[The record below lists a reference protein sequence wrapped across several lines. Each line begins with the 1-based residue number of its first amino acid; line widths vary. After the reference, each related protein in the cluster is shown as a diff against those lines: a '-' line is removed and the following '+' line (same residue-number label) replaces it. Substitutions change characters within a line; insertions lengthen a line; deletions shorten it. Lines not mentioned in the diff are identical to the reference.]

1 MFCLKNQYFNN
12 PSLLEFKTNSS
23 TIVQN
28 VANHTSSNYRP
39 LEIIGS
45 TMSNENGSTHQAFH
59 VTFEFSVSAGSPQ
72 HLADEAHVVQGRG
85 PGHVFGLLV
94 QVRRHAQGKLVAELA

>member
-1 MFCLKNQYFNN
+1 MW
-12 PSLLEFKTNSS
+12 
-23 TIVQN
+23 
-28 VANHTSSNYRP
+28 
-39 LEIIGS
+39 EIIRLQIIGRS
-45 TMSNENGSTHQAFH
+45 KLLGVFFISVETHQAFH

-94 QVRRHAQGKLVAELA
+94 QVRRHAQCELVAELA